1 MKNRTHISGWIR
13 PALSF
18 AVMLVFLC
26 GYAIKYG
33 HEYGLILP
41 HKAET
46 QKHVCNH
53 PHHQHDHQDENGGS
67 AEDCVVCA
75 FDFISQVPETF
86 EFIDLHL
93 PVFGKTTPNFELD
106 LYSSE
111 PHKLLSGRGPPH
123 LIS

>member
-1 MKNRTHISGWIR
+1 MKKRTHISRWIKT
-13 PALSF
+13 ALSL

-53 PHHQHDHQDENGGS
+53 PHHHHDHQDAGNDA
-67 AEDCVVCA
+67 AEDCGICA
-75 FDFISQVPETF
+75 FDFISQVPPTCDF
-86 EFIDLHL
+86 CDLQL
-93 PVFGKTTPNFELD
+93 PAFGKTIPNFESD
-106 LYSSE
+106 FYQSQT
-111 PHKLLSGRGPPH
+111 HILLSGRGPPH